1 MCTFIEQKQFCDT
14 YKLDTVFLHDLRKF
28 KDALTLFLKKGMIID
43 LKKLKDFSEG
53 LKNFKD
59 YISIAPNYIWKSPNA
74 LRDAQ
79 SLLVE
84 MSSICEKVC
93 YLFEECDKI
102 QQKREVEPAL
112 VPLAAAGGSAVIQR
126 STSPESLRELAQ
138 KTKLVKQDIIINAR
152 RIQDKKTALHLA
164 VEHKHSLLAF
174 LLILSGANLD
184 MVDKNGQTARSVLT
198 PALED
203 LVSICGRIKRIK
215 QQYLILEK
223 REENMKSLEDIRS
236 GPVKTLIT
244 KIIKWQEKVEMLNK
258 VVRDDAKK
266 IIEVI
271 DHDINDDIV
280 LIREALYF
288 KLGFLYN
295 FKSMNSSKVASNLN
309 QEFKSVLQKALEK
322 ISQSSPCY
330 QEANGILS
338 IMNASDE
345 SQAASLEETI
355 RRKKA
360 CIIIFMLFLLAVYSR
375 LRKRKKL
382 LT

>member
-1 MCTFIEQKQFCDT
+1 
-14 YKLDTVFLHDLRKF
+14 
-28 KDALTLFLKKGMIID
+28 
-43 LKKLKDFSEG
+43 
-53 LKNFKD
+53 
-59 YISIAPNYIWKSPNA
+59 
-74 LRDAQ
+74 
-79 SLLVE
+79 
-84 MSSICEKVC
+84 
-93 YLFEECDKI
+93 
-102 QQKREVEPAL
+102 
-112 VPLAAAGGSAVIQR
+112 
-126 STSPESLRELAQ
+126 
-138 KTKLVKQDIIINAR
+138 
-152 RIQDKKTALHLA
+152 
-164 VEHKHSLLAF
+164 
-174 LLILSGANLD
+174 

-203 LVSICGRIKRIK
+203 LVSICEELEEIK

-223 REENMKSLEDIRS
+223 REEDKKSLEDIRS

-338 IMNASDE
+338 IINAPDE
-345 SQAASLEETI
+345 SQAASLEETDPQE
-355 RRKKA
+355 KSMYHYFHA
-360 CIIIFMLFLLAVYSR
+360 FSVSSIFKTAEEKEIADLAFANASKELINLGHGTSIPVEFSQISPV
-375 LRKRKKL
+375 LIL
-382 LT
+382 NP